1 MKQQF
6 EIRRILAVKVAV
18 FAILLS
24 IAQLASAQAFD
35 YEKEKATD
43 FYKFDERGW
52 LLNAKKTFHN
62 AILYLDLQG
71 ETKLCYND
79 GNIVDFTPKIFRDVL
94 NADHKS
100 IKINYYEYA
109 YDPNTID
116 WCDDTYTV
124 DIWFKE
130 IMTWDVADS
139 VYNCNILLTQVSQV
153 I

>member
-1 MKQQF
+1 MTITILFTTLDFMKQQF

-43 FYKFDERGW
+43 FYKFDEVGW

-71 ETKLCYND
+71 
-79 GNIVDFTPKIFRDVL
+79 
-94 NADHKS
+94 
-100 IKINYYEYA
+100 
-109 YDPNTID
+109 
-116 WCDDTYTV
+116 YTR
-124 DIWFKE
+124 
-130 IMTWDVADS
+130 
-139 VYNCNILLTQVSQV
+139 
-153 I
+153 